1 MSSDSPV
8 FRAFARPREWYAGRV
23 NPTGYREYRAP
34 GLACLWTASLPRDAE
49 PFVQRVVPD
58 GCVDLIWSDGGI
70 LVAGP
75 DTGPIPAVMRPG
87 EEVVAVRFAP
97 GTAPPVLGV
106 PADAIRDGRVP
117 LRDLWGG
124 EADRLAEAV
133 AAAPDRRG
141 ALARALHGR
150 MGPADPLVAAVV
162 AGVARG
168 SVRDVADGLGLGE
181 RQLRRRSLAAFGYGP
196 KTLQRVLRFQ
206 RALRLARAGE
216 PLASVA
222 YAAGY
227 ADQAHFAHEVRDLA
241 GEPVRR
247 LLV

>member
-1 MSSDSPV
+1 MS
-8 FRAFARPREWYAGRV
+8 
-23 NPTGYREYRAP
+23 PTGYREYPAP
-34 GLACLWTASLPRDAE
+34 GLACSWAAALPRDAE

-58 GCVDLIWSDGGI
+58 GCVDLMWSPSGI
-70 LVAGP
+70 TVAGP
-75 DTGPIPAVMRPG
+75 DTGPMPSVMRPG
-87 EEVVAVRFAP
+87 DAVAAVRFGP

-133 AAAPDRRG
+133 AAAPDPRA
-141 ALARALHGR
+141 ALVAAVRERLR
-150 MGPADPLVAAVV
+150 PADPLVPAVV
-162 AGVARG
+162 SGLVAG
-168 SVRDVADGLGLGE
+168 SVRDVADGLGISE

-216 PLASVA
+216 PLAGA
-222 YAAGY
+222 AFAAGY

-241 GEPVRR
+241 GEPVRN
-247 LLV
+247 LL

>member
-1 MSSDSPV
+1 M
-8 FRAFARPREWYAGRV
+8 
-23 NPTGYREYRAP
+23 NPTGYREYRTP
-34 GLACLWTASLPRDAE
+34 GLACSWTAALAPDAE
-49 PFVQRVVPD
+49 PFLQRVLPD

-75 DTGPIPAVMRPG
+75 DTGPIPAVVRPG
-87 EEVVAVRFAP
+87 EEVAAVRFAP

-106 PADAIRDGRVP
+106 PADALRDGRVP
-117 LRDLWGG
+117 LRELWGG

-133 AAAPDRRG
+133 AAADDRRA
-141 ALARALHGR
+141 ALVAAVRARAA
-150 MGPADPLVAAVV
+150 PADPLVPAVV
-162 AGVARG
+162 GGLAEG
-168 SVRDVADGLGLGE
+168 SVREVAGALGIGE

-206 RALRLARAGE
+206 RALGLARAGGPPAE
-216 PLASVA
+216 VA

-241 GEPVRR
+241 GEPLRN
-247 LLV
+247 LL